1 MKVFKFD
8 ISRSAKGELVADIPR
23 PHSTG
28 AYVRGSDVVPP
39 RHNPRTTE
47 WAVIGEAG
55 YNDSRPNLSYPFPV
69 CFCTGEW
76 FAGDRNARG
85 VEGVWH
91 WFILLP
97 TPTPTLAPVAGDAC
111 EENDWVSDAEYFADY
126 NRDCNPDS
134 L

>member
-1 MKVFKFD
+1 MKVFKYD
-8 ISRSAKGELVADIPR
+8 VSRSQKGELVADIPR
-23 PHSTG
+23 PHSQGVTVEG
-28 AYVRGSDVVPP
+28 VVNPP
-39 RHNPRTTE
+39 RHNPATTS
-47 WAVIGEAG
+47 WRVIRDAG

-85 VEGVWH
+85 SQGVWE
-91 WFILLP
+91 WLILLP
-97 TPTPTLAPVAGDAC
+97 TTPAPVVGEAC